1 MAGNSININS
11 DVNTVNIQPDNNK
24 ITVVN
29 PDNTSVN
36 ITQPVTNVIQVATP
50 GPAGPAGPTG
60 PTGPSGSFETGSFV
74 QLVHLTQPPVYKR
87 SYILQPK
94 GFIVNSQQVIQQ

>member
-36 ITQPVTNVIQVATP
+36 VTQPITNVIQVATP
-50 GPAGPAGPTG
+50 GITGPIGPAGPTG
-60 PTGPSGSFETGSFV
+60 PTGPSGSVDTGSFV
-74 QLVHLTQPPVYKR
+74 TTSSFNSVTSSIQTEVDNLTAQTG
-87 SYILQPK
+87 SY
-94 GFIVNSQQVIQQ
+94 V

>member
-36 ITQPVTNVIQVATP
+36 ITQPITNVIQVAIP

-74 QLVHLTQPPVYKR
+74 TTSSFNSVSPPVYKR
-87 SYILQPK
+87 KLTILQPK
-94 GFIVNSQQVIQQ
+94 RVHMF